1 MKYALSI
8 LIVLYFVFGCISAWN
23 HRHDASDREKMNAR
37 RKRVTEYTKHVIHLT
52 AMGVG
57 KEWSMD
63 LAQQLDKIYIQL
75 YVSSGECDRLLDVL
89 KENLSYNT
97 WLKNTGRI
105 GTDFQ
110 FGVGEDTTM
119 EGTAEHV
126 K

>member
-1 MKYALSI
+1 
-8 LIVLYFVFGCISAWN
+8 
-23 HRHDASDREKMNAR
+23 
-37 RKRVTEYTKHVIHLT
+37 
-52 AMGVG
+52 MGVG